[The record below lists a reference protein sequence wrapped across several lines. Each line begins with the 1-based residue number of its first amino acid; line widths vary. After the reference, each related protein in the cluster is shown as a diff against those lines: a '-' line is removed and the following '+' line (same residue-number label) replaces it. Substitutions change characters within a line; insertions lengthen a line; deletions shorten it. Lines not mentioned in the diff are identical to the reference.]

1 MKTNL
6 HSKIKKHFHCLSFN
20 QGVEDNKFLF
30 NNDFTQSDM
39 IDQSVSSFFT
49 MIL

>member
-20 QGVEDNKFLF
+20 QGVEDKFLF

-49 MIL
+49 VIL